1 MNSRR
6 VAIYSLASIILAGC
20 VGGERRTAHIEKS
33 WPAGAIKHIEVRE
46 IDGAINVHT
55 GAADKVS
62 LVADVRARGFRPDPK
77 KDNEGYFR
85 TDLEGD
91 TLMIGRRSRHS
102 FRFPIFSVDEAMI
115 SYDLTIPEG
124 IELDLHTVNGKITT
138 AGVTGETNATT
149 VNGVIDLETSGTNEV
164 SAKSVNGYIEAHFLK
179 DFRGATL
186 KTVNGRVIAVLPRD
200 ASFYGDF
207 SQVNGDFEAKFPLN
221 IHSTPGSRRV
231 SGQVNG
237 GKYELR
243 ITTVNGDIKID
254 NGAPIPPQP
263 PMIVPGTIPPPPG
276 APTPIPPVPPAP
288 ST

>member
-6 VAIYSLASIILAGC
+6 TAIYSLAAILLTGC
-20 VGGERRTAHIEKS
+20 VAGERRTAHIEKS
-33 WPAGAIKHIEVRE
+33 WPAGSIKHIEVRE
-46 IDGAINVHT
+46 IDGAIHVHA
-55 GAADKVS
+55 GPPDKVT
-62 LVADVRARGFRPDPK
+62 LVADVKSRGIHPDSH
-77 KDNEGYFR
+77 KDNMGYFR
-85 TDLEGD
+85 TDLDGD
-91 TLMIGRRSRHS
+91 TLLIGRRSSHS
-102 FRFPIFSVDEAMI
+102 FRIRLFSMEETMI
-115 SYDLTIPEG
+115 SYDLTVPPDV
-124 IELDLHTVNGKITT
+124 ELELHTVNGTIST
-138 AGVTGETNATT
+138 AGVAGETNATT

-164 SAKSVNGYIEAHFLK
+164 SAKSVNGLIQARFLK

-200 ASFYGDF
+200 ASFCGDF

-221 IHSTPGSRRV
+221 IRSTPGSRRV

-237 GKYELR
+237 GRYELR

-263 PMIVPGTIPPPPG
+263 PMVPGTVPPPP
-276 APTPIPPVPPAP
+276 PPPAAP

>member
-6 VAIYSLASIILAGC
+6 RIIYSLAAVVILSGC
-20 VGGERRTAHIEKS
+20 VAGERRTAHIEKS
-33 WPAGAIKHIEVRE
+33 WPAGAIRHIEVRE
-46 IDGAINVHT
+46 VDGAIHVRA
-55 GAADKVS
+55 GDSDKIT
-62 LVADVRARGFRPDPK
+62 LVADVKARGIRPDPR

-85 TDLEGD
+85 TEIDGD
-91 TLMIGRRSRHS
+91 TLMIGRRSSHS
-102 FRFPIFSVDEAMI
+102 FRFPIFSFNESMI
-115 SYDLTIPEG
+115 SYDLTVPAG
-124 IELDLHTVNGKITT
+124 VELDLH
-138 AGVTGETNATT
+138 T
-149 VNGVIDLETSGTNEV
+149 VNGVIDLETAVTNEV

-179 DFRGATL
+179 DFRGASL

-200 ASFYGDF
+200 ASFCGDF

-243 ITTVNGDIKID
+243 ITTVNGDIKVD

-263 PMIVPGTIPPPPG
+263 PMVAPGTPQMQQGVTPPPPP
-276 APTPIPPVPPAP
+276 PTATPAVPAP
-288 ST
+288 RT